1 MAGPAGDVES
11 DRAGDEG
18 EYHHSRN
25 LKKKIAVGRITLS
38 ESNKNWGDEK
48 TKLRKN
54 ALNPAAW
61 CFTDEDAVELIR
73 RCRGKSVEEPHRFV
87 FHIPDHPLRAVADQ
101 HQSRTAM
108 VGSRMICRTGS

>member
-48 TKLRKN
+48 TRLRMN
-54 ALNPAAW
+54 VVNPAA
-61 CFTDEDAVELIR
+61 CCLTEEDAVEPIR
-73 RCRGKSVEEPHRFV
+73 RCREKSVE
-87 FHIPDHPLRAVADQ
+87 
-101 HQSRTAM
+101 
-108 VGSRMICRTGS
+108 